1 MNILTF
7 DTEEWYIESTRLAR
21 TKKYAGYDKYLD
33 QILAKLDERGLKATF
48 FCVGKMV
55 EHFPQVIRKIHEHG
69 HEIGCHSN
77 VHTWLNKMSEQEC
90 REDTHIAVDSLE
102 QCIGQKVVSYRAP
115 AFSIG
120 EDNLWAFE
128 VLAENGITR
137 DASVFP
143 TNRDIGGFPHFGHQE
158 PTRITYKGIEL
169 KEFPIA
175 LTKVLGKK
183 IAYSGG
189 GYFRILPWGF
199 VKRQMTNSNYNLAY
213 IHIEDILPENA
224 EMKSSKEYE
233 AYYKESGTLIDRYV
247 RYLKVNL
254 GKKGAMTKLMKL
266 IDLEDFIN
274 LAQADEIID
283 WEKTPI
289 VKY

>member
-33 QILAKLDERGLKATF
+33 QILAKLDESGLKATF

-143 TNRDIGGFPHFGHQE
+143 TNRDLGGFPHFGHQE

-199 VKRQMTNSNYNLAY
+199 VKRQMTNSNYNMAY

-283 WEKTPI
+283 WEKMPI

>member
-143 TNRDIGGFPHFGHQE
+143 TNRDLGGFPHFGHQE

-199 VKRQMTNSNYNLAY
+199 VKRQMTNSNYNMAY
-213 IHIEDILPENA
+213 FHIEDILPENA

-266 IDLEDFIN
+266 IDLENFIN